1 MDQLAH
7 TRSIYF
13 PFCLVEKTRILL
25 KTDAYVPYYVFGRP
39 ASYSQSSS
47 MHSTDDY
54 ILKKPSNVVLRPAAY
69 TYTQTVRDTVCSC
82 ITCPEEKRSKK
93 TYAWIGQKYTV
104 YILYMQQVPLA
115 RLVVSLG
122 SSACACMCTCIYY
135 MYTHGAL
142 FLKKSQQQ
150 KYIYALSSKHKR
162 QSSTYVVARH
172 PYKTARSSIYKTD
185 DQSLIIRVGTYTSTV
200 LGQAVVEEAASCMHV
215 THTAQT
221 DRRQTTFFA
230 LRSAD
235 DTTPRHPTTAHSET
249 DRTRNEPAGRSR
261 QTDTLRPVAVRS
273 IARTAGSDARG
284 RCAVP
289 ACRCAGRATEAGGI
303 LYAWHGDRH
312 IRACASYR
320 TRACLLPYAQVLKP
334 ITKLQSPMFGSSD

>member
-47 MHSTDDY
+47 MHSTDNY

-82 ITCPEEKRSKK
+82 TTCPEEKRS
-93 TYAWIGQKYTV
+93 YSWIGQKYTV

-122 SSACACMCTCIYY
+122 SSACMCTCIYY

-142 FLKKSQQQ
+142 FLKKASN
-150 KYIYALSSKHKR
+150 K
-162 QSSTYVVARH
+162 
-172 PYKTARSSIYKTD
+172 SIYSRCHQNTKD
-185 DQSLIIRVGTYTSTV
+185 KIVRIWQLVIRIKM
-200 LGQAVVEEAASCMHV
+200 L
-215 THTAQT
+215 
-221 DRRQTTFFA
+221 
-230 LRSAD
+230 
-235 DTTPRHPTTAHSET
+235 
-249 DRTRNEPAGRSR
+249 
-261 QTDTLRPVAVRS
+261 VAVYIRS
-273 IARTAGSDARG
+273 VS
-284 RCAVP
+284 
-289 ACRCAGRATEAGGI
+289 
-303 LYAWHGDRH
+303 
-312 IRACASYR
+312 IRFH
-320 TRACLLPYAQVLKP
+320 
-334 ITKLQSPMFGSSD
+334 QSFYEH